1 MSDANRK
8 AQFFTLMRRFNEL
21 GCLLPALDD
30 FDTDDAAAVA
40 EAQLVIA
47 EMNKT
52 RSEMDRLI
60 DQEAAAR
67 QKAAG

>member
-40 EAQLVIA
+40 EAQLSL
-47 EMNKT
+47 
-52 RSEMDRLI
+52 RR
-60 DQEAAAR
+60 
-67 QKAAG
+67 